1 MEAVSKKDKIKGL
14 VAEMIGYSQ
23 EAMLEKLERVM
34 NSGCIDIEG
43 WDEENGKMLL
53 PKAIMTALLE
63 SEHYQYSGEGT
74 TYARKQKKEVRNI
87 RYFI

>member
-1 MEAVSKKDKIKGL
+1 METTDKKDQIKGL
-14 VAEMIGYSQ
+14 VVEMIGYSQ
-23 EAMLEKLERVM
+23 KAMLEKLERVL

-43 WDEENGKMLL
+43 WDENNGKMLL

>member
-1 MEAVSKKDKIKGL
+1 MEAVSKKEQIKGL
-14 VAEMIGYSQ
+14 VVEMIGYSQ

-53 PKAIMTALLE
+53 PKTIVTALLE
-63 SEHYQYSGEGT
+63 SESYQYSGKGT
-74 TYARKQKKEVRNI
+74 AYERKIKKDVRNI